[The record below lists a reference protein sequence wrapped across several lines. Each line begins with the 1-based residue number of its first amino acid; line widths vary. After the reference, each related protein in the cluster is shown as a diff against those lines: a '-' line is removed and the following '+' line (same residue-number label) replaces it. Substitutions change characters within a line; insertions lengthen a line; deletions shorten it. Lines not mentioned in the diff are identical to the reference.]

1 MILNPHRPML
11 ALAILLLP
19 TLSAAANDIFEPQE
33 HYTALPTAVPVVL
46 DGSLDEWNTANLLQD
61 PLFYIPKGAGN
72 TGQLAS
78 FEALGG
84 DWTGTED
91 HSVGM
96 MVSYDADNVY
106 VGLLVIDDYH
116 ENSANSGWNG
126 DSVQMMVANGAR
138 DTQVGLYNFGLG
150 GVENATGSVVNML
163 EAGPGG
169 AEAAITR
176 GFPVTM
182 YEFKLPKSSLGLSD
196 LAPGVQFGLGMAV
209 NDGDQNAPGQQGWSG
224 FGPHAL
230 VFGKTPSETGLIT
243 LGVPEPATASIV
255 LLGLGAMTL
264 SRRRRS

>member
-1 MILNPHRPML
+1 MILKPSRL
-11 ALAILLLP
+11 FALATLLVSPLGVI
-19 TLSAAANDIFEPQE
+19 ANDIYEPQE
-33 HYTALPTAVPVVL
+33 HYIALPAATPVVL
-46 DGSLDEWNTANLLQD
+46 DGSLDEWNTSTLLQD
-61 PLFYIPKGAGN
+61 PLFYTPKGAGN
-72 TGQLAS
+72 TGQLGS

-84 DWTGTED
+84 DWTGTQD

-116 ENSANSGWNG
+116 ENSANSAWNG

-138 DTQVGLYNFGLG
+138 DTQVGLYNFALG
-150 GVENATGSVVNML
+150 GVENALGGIVNML

-169 AEAAITR
+169 AEVAVTR

-182 YEFKLPKSSLGLSD
+182 YEIKLPMSSLGLSE
-196 LAPGVQFGLGMAV
+196 LSPGVQFGLGMAI

-230 VFGKTPSETGLIT
+230 VFGKSPAETGLIT
-243 LGVPEPATASIV
+243 LGVPEPATIGIALVGVGS
-255 LLGLGAMTL
+255 LLL
-264 SRRRRS
+264 SRRRRV